1 MNGLKVEYVDGVQR
15 LNRTPFDGLLIFT
28 GFATFLGDGRI
39 FSDQWGDF
47 NGSID
52 DLRIF
57 STEID
62 SAQVSSYVLAMVTL
76 LAPPQLHMTPVGSRF
91 GKTSP

>member
-1 MNGLKVEYVDGVQR
+1 MDYSIPHR
-15 LNRTPFDGLLIFT
+15 IRHFP
-28 GFATFLGDGRI
+28 LGMGRI

-62 SAQVSSYVLAMVTL
+62 SAQVSSLYNSGNGDFAGT
-76 LAPPQLHMTPVGSRF
+76 TT
-91 GKTSP
+91 TSYDTGRVKVWKDQSVNEERRTKFT